1 MKKFYTL
8 AAAAVVALGANAQLY
23 FVGNGE
29 GLAWEPGSPMVVNH
43 ENGKYTVTIKNLSE
57 FKMSSAMGT
66 WDEFNAAALY
76 AAGLLDEANLGKPV
90 SLELNGWDNN
100 ALPWKGDYTL
110 VISEDLTSITATTT
124 TPKPVGFTPIY
135 LRGDMNGWLDGAEDA
150 TKALWQM
157 ETTDG
162 ITYWFDCKDAT
173 KIAAGTAFK
182 IADADWS
189 AYNYSAADVIY
200 PIDEPVEWQFN
211 VENNGIM
218 YDEDYT
224 GTIKIEIP
232 APRKNAQCTVYS
244 TIVEHGSTAVED
256 ITVNANAPKEYFN
269 LQGVRV
275 DNPEN
280 GLFIVRQGKKV
291 SKVLVK

>member
-1 MKKFYTL
+1 MKKIYTL

-29 GLAWEPGSPMVVNH
+29 GLAWEPGSPMVVNL

-90 SLELNGWDNN
+90 SLEINGGKNN
-100 ALPWKGDYTL
+100 AVPWKGDYTL

-124 TPKPVGFTPIY
+124 TLKPVGFTPIY
-135 LRGDMNGWLDGAEDA
+135 LRGDMNEWLDGAD
-150 TKALWQM
+150 KDKKSLGQM
-157 ETTDG
+157 ETSDG

-200 PIDEPVEWQFN
+200 PIDEPVEWKYDNQ
-211 VENNGIM
+211 ENGVM
-218 YDEDYT
+218 YDDYT

-232 APRKNAQCTVYS
+232 APRQNAQCTVYS
-244 TIVEHGSTAVED
+244 TIVEHGSSAVENIAVD
-256 ITVNANAPKEYFN
+256 ANAPKEYFN

-275 DNPEN
+275 ATPEN
-280 GLFIVRQGKKV
+280 GLFIVRQGKKI

>member
-29 GLAWEPGSPMVVNH
+29 GLAWEPGSPMVVNL

-90 SLELNGWDNN
+90 SLELNGWANN

-135 LRGDMNGWLDGAEDA
+135 LRGNMNDWLNSGDK
-150 TKALWQM
+150 TLWQM
-157 ETTDG
+157 ETSDG

-173 KIAAGTAFK
+173 MIPAGTEFK

-211 VENNGIM
+211 VENNGVM
-218 YDEDYT
+218 YDDYT

-232 APRKNAQCTVYS
+232 APRQNAQCTVYS
-244 TIVEHGSTAVED
+244 TIVEHGSSAVENIAVD
-256 ITVNANAPKEYFN
+256 SNAPKEYFN

-275 DNPEN
+275 ANPEN
-280 GLFIVRQGKKV
+280 GLFIVRQGKKI

>member
-29 GLAWEPGSPMVVNH
+29 GLAWEPGSPMVVNL

-66 WDEFNAAALY
+66 WDEFNAGALY
-76 AAGLLDEANLGKPV
+76 CAGLLDEANLGKPL
-90 SLELNGWDNN
+90 SLELNSGSNN
-100 ALPWKGDYTL
+100 STPWKGDYTL
-110 VISEDLTSITATTT
+110 VISEDLTTLTATTT
-124 TPKPVGFTPIY
+124 TPKPTGFTPIY
-135 LRGDMNGWLDGAEDA
+135 LRGDMNDWLNSGDK
-150 TKALWQM
+150 TLWQM
-157 ETTDG
+157 ETSDG

-200 PIDEPVEWQFN
+200 PIDEPVEWKFN
-211 VENNGIM
+211 VEDNGIM
-218 YDEDYT
+218 YEDYT

-232 APRKNAQCTVYS
+232 APRQNAQCTVYS
-244 TIVEHGSTAVED
+244 TIVEHGSSAVENIAVD
-256 ITVNANAPKEYFN
+256 ANAPKEYFN

-275 DNPEN
+275 ANPEN
-280 GLFIVRQGKKV
+280 GLFIVRQGKKI